1 MRVRFACRR
10 GTENGQPSYITDD
23 VQLLRTA
30 GGPPDVD
37 DVSLEVWCTEMKV
50 LSVTSEIYPY
60 IKTGG
65 LADVTGSLPKA
76 LKSFGVD
83 SITLVPGYP
92 VFFPMARAS
101 APLYEFDDLLGER
114 AAIRFLQ
121 TADLMLFILD
131 MPSLFERPGSPYLD
145 ENGIDHHDNWKRFA
159 ALSLAAALIANGE
172 LPGWTPDIV
181 HTHDWQSALTSV
193 YMREMGCEKPVV
205 LTIHNIA
212 FQGQFPTSLLPY
224 LHLPPSTNNVGCM
237 EYYGDISFLKGG
249 LMTSDVI
256 TTVSPTYAREILT
269 PRFGMGME
277 GVLKLRRDSLKGI
290 LNGIDDDVWNPETDS
305 YLPQAYDLANVELK
319 RHNRRKLLKRME
331 LHDDAGP
338 IFAAISRLTWQKGMD
353 MLAYAADYLV
363 FSGGKLI
370 ICGKGDPDIE
380 RMLLSAAEKHPGR
393 IAVNIGYSEELAHL
407 IHGGSDAI
415 IQPSRF
421 EPCGLTQLYGLRYGS
436 IPVVSRTGGLAET
449 VIDAND
455 AAMNAQVATG
465 FQFHPV
471 TTDGLCHAIRRA
483 IDVYNNPKQ
492 WQQLQT
498 HGMKARF
505 SWERSAG
512 QYAALFR
519 SLIRKSGVSSV
530 EMQRAA
536 G

>member
-1 MRVRFACRR
+1 
-10 GTENGQPSYITDD
+10 
-23 VQLLRTA
+23 
-30 GGPPDVD
+30 
-37 DVSLEVWCTEMKV
+37 MKV
-50 LSVTSEIYPY
+50 LSVTSEVYPF

-76 LKSFGVD
+76 LRSFGVD

-92 VFFPMARAS
+92 VFSPLLGDS
-101 APLYEFDDLLGER
+101 APLFEFDDILGEP
-114 AAIRFLQ
+114 AAIRLLQ
-121 TADLMLFILD
+121 TDDIALFILD
-131 MPSLFERPGSPYLD
+131 IPALYDRPGTPYLD
-145 ENGIDHHDNWKRFA
+145 ENGNDFADNWKRFA
-159 ALSLAAALIANGE
+159 ALSMAAALIAGGE
-172 LPGWTPDIV
+172 LPGWQPDVV

-193 YMREMGCEKPVV
+193 YMREMGCTRPVV

-212 FQGQFPTSLLPY
+212 FQGQYPASLLPY
-224 LHLPPSTNNVGCM
+224 LHLPPRAYDVGCM
-237 EYYGDISFLKGG
+237 EYYRDISFLKGG
-249 LMTSDVI
+249 LMTSDII

-269 PRFGMGME
+269 PRFGMGMD
-277 GVLKLRRDSLKGI
+277 GVLRLRQDYLRGI
-290 LNGIDDDVWNPETDS
+290 LNGIDDDVWNPETDP
-305 YLPQAYDLANVELK
+305 LLLQTYDADHLDLK
-319 RHNRRKLLKRME
+319 RHNRRKLVKHLG
-331 LHDDAGP
+331 LDDDGGP

-370 ICGKGDPDIE
+370 ICGKGEPGIE
-380 RMLLSAAEKHPGR
+380 QMLLDAARKHPGR

-471 TTDGLCHAIRRA
+471 TTEGLCHAIRRTMDA
-483 IDVYNNPKQ
+483 YANPKQ
-492 WQQLQT
+492 WQQLQAQA
-498 HGMKARF
+498 MKARF

-519 SLIRKSGVSSV
+519 SLAKQSTPSFDM
-530 EMQRAA
+530 EMQRT

>member
-1 MRVRFACRR
+1 
-10 GTENGQPSYITDD
+10 
-23 VQLLRTA
+23 
-30 GGPPDVD
+30 
-37 DVSLEVWCTEMKV
+37 MKV
-50 LSVTSEIYPY
+50 LSVTSEVYPF

-76 LKSFGVD
+76 LKSFGID

-92 VFFPMARAS
+92 VFFPMAHAG
-101 APLYEFDDLLGER
+101 APLLEFDDLLGER
-114 AAIRFLQ
+114 GAIRFLQ
-121 TADLMLFILD
+121 TPDLMLFILD
-131 MPSLFERPGSPYLD
+131 IPALYDRPGSPYLD
-145 ENGIDHHDNWKRFA
+145 EHGNDHHDNWKRFA
-159 ALSLAAALIANGE
+159 ALSLAGALIANGE
-172 LPGWTPDIV
+172 LPGWEPDVV
-181 HTHDWQSALTSV
+181 HTHDWQSGLTSV
-193 YMREMGCEKPVV
+193 YMRDMGCEKPAV

-212 FQGQFPTSLLPY
+212 FQGQYPASLLPY
-224 LHLPPSTNNVGCM
+224 LHLPPSAYDVGCL

-269 PRFGMGME
+269 PRFGMGMD
-277 GVLKLRRDSLKGI
+277 GVLRLRRDSLRGI
-290 LNGIDDDVWNPETDS
+290 LNGIDDDVWNPETDEL
-305 YLPQAYDLANVELK
+305 LPQTYDVANLDLK
-319 RHNRRKLLKRME
+319 RHNRRKLVKRMG
-331 LHDDAGP
+331 LRDDGGP
-338 IFAAISRLTWQKGMD
+338 IFSAISRLTWQKGMD

-370 ICGKGDPDIE
+370 VCGKGDPGIE
-380 RMLLSAAEKHPGR
+380 RMLLDAAEKHPGR

-407 IHGGSDAI
+407 IHGGSDMI
-415 IQPSRF
+415 VQPSRF

-471 TTDGLCHAIRRA
+471 TTEGLCHAIRRA
-483 IDVYNNPKQ
+483 MDAYGNPKQ
-492 WQQLQT
+492 WHQLQT
-498 HGMKARF
+498 QGMKARF

-519 SLIRKSGVSSV
+519 SLGRQSGQIGM
-530 EMQRAA
+530 EMQRA

>member
-1 MRVRFACRR
+1 
-10 GTENGQPSYITDD
+10 
-23 VQLLRTA
+23 
-30 GGPPDVD
+30 
-37 DVSLEVWCTEMKV
+37 MKL
-50 LSVTSEIYPY
+50 LSVTSEIFPY

-76 LKSFGVD
+76 LRKFGVD

-92 VFFPMARAS
+92 AFFPMARAS
-101 APLYEFDDLLGER
+101 APLFEFDDILGER

-121 TADLMLFILD
+121 TPEMMLFVLD
-131 MPSLFERPGSPYLD
+131 IPALYDRPGTPYLD

-159 ALSLAAALIANGE
+159 ALSLAGALIANGE
-172 LPGWTPDIV
+172 LPGWRPDVV

-193 YMREMGCEKPVV
+193 YMREMGCQTPVV
-205 LTIHNIA
+205 LTIHNLA
-212 FQGQFPTSLLPY
+212 FQGQFSASLIPY
-224 LHLPPSTNNVGCM
+224 LHLPPHVYGVGSL

-249 LMTSDVI
+249 IMTSDII

-277 GVLKLRRDSLKGI
+277 GVLKARGDALKGI
-290 LNGIDDDVWNPETDS
+290 LNGIDDEVWNPQTDTMLPHTYSAETT
-305 YLPQAYDLANVELK
+305 ELK
-319 RHNRRKLLKRME
+319 RHSRRALTKRMG
-331 LHDDAGP
+331 LHDDGAP
-338 IFAAISRLTWQKGMD
+338 IFSAISRLTWQKGMD
-353 MLAYAADYLV
+353 MLAYATDYLV

-370 ICGKGDPDIE
+370 VCGKGDPDIE
-380 RMLLSAAEKHPGR
+380 AMLLEAAAKHPGR

-407 IHGGSDAI
+407 IHAGSDAI

-455 AAMNAQVATG
+455 AAMHAQVATG
-465 FQFHPV
+465 FQFHPI
-471 TTDGLCHAIRRA
+471 TTDSLCQAIRRA
-483 IDVYNNPKQ
+483 LDAYQSPKE
-492 WQQLQT
+492 WKQLQVQ
-498 HGMKARF
+498 GMKARF

-519 SLIRKSGVSSV
+519 GLAGKSSASSG
-530 EMQRAA
+530 EIQLAA

>member
-1 MRVRFACRR
+1 
-10 GTENGQPSYITDD
+10 
-23 VQLLRTA
+23 
-30 GGPPDVD
+30 
-37 DVSLEVWCTEMKV
+37 MKV
-50 LSVTSEIYPY
+50 LSVTSEVYPY

-83 SITLVPGYP
+83 SVTLVPGYP
-92 VFFPMARAS
+92 VFFPMAYAS
-101 APLYEFDDLLGER
+101 EPLFEFDDLLGER

-121 TADLMLFILD
+121 SADLMLFILD
-131 MPSLFERPGSPYLD
+131 IPALYDRPGTPYLD
-145 ENGIDHHDNWKRFA
+145 EHGIDHPDNWKRFA
-159 ALSLAAALIANGE
+159 ALSLAAALIASGE
-172 LPGWTPDIV
+172 LPGWQPDLV

-212 FQGQFPTSLLPY
+212 FQGQYPATLVPY
-224 LHLPPSTNNVGCM
+224 LHLPPSANNVGCL

-277 GVLKLRRDSLKGI
+277 GVLKVRRDSLRGI
-290 LNGIDDDVWNPETDS
+290 LNGIDDDVWNPETDEL
-305 YLPQAYDLANVELK
+305 LPQTFDLANVDLRRK
-319 RHNRRKLLKRME
+319 NRRRLEQRLG
-331 LHDDAGP
+331 LDDDGGP
-338 IFAAISRLTWQKGMD
+338 IFSAISRLTWQKGMD
-353 MLAYAADYLV
+353 MLAYASDYLV

-370 ICGKGDPDIE
+370 VCGKGDADIE
-380 RMLLSAAEKHPGR
+380 RMLLEAAEKHPGR

-471 TTDGLCHAIRRA
+471 TTEGLCHAIRRA
-483 IDVYNNPKQ
+483 MDTYNNPKQ
-492 WQQLQT
+492 WQQVQT
-498 HGMKARF
+498 QGMKARF

-512 QYAALFR
+512 QYASLFR
-519 SLIRKSGVSSV
+519 SLARKSGTSSGV
-530 EMQRAA
+530 EMQRAT

>member
-1 MRVRFACRR
+1 
-10 GTENGQPSYITDD
+10 
-23 VQLLRTA
+23 
-30 GGPPDVD
+30 
-37 DVSLEVWCTEMKV
+37 MKV
-50 LSVTSEIYPY
+50 LSVTSEVYPF

-76 LKSFGVD
+76 LKSFGID

-92 VFFPMARAS
+92 VFFPMANAS
-101 APLYEFDDLLGER
+101 APLVEFDDLLGER

-121 TADLMLFILD
+121 TPELMLFILD
-131 MPSLFERPGSPYLD
+131 IPTLYDRPGSPYLD
-145 ENGIDHHDNWKRFA
+145 ANGDDHQDNWKRFA
-159 ALSLAAALIANGE
+159 ALSLAGALIANGE
-172 LPGWTPDIV
+172 LPGWEPDVV

-193 YMREMGCEKPVV
+193 YMRDMGCEKPVV

-212 FQGQFPTSLLPY
+212 FQGQYPASLVSY
-224 LHLPPSTNNVGCM
+224 LHLPMSAYDVGCL

-249 LMTSDVI
+249 LMTSDII
-256 TTVSPTYAREILT
+256 TTVSPTYAREVLT
-269 PRFGMGME
+269 PRFGMGMD
-277 GVLKLRRDSLKGI
+277 GVLRLRRESLRGI
-290 LNGIDDDVWNPETDS
+290 LNGIDDDVWNPETDEL
-305 YLPQAYDLANVELK
+305 LPQTYDVANIDLK
-319 RHNRRKLLKRME
+319 RHNRRRLVMRLG
-331 LHDDAGP
+331 LHDDGGP
-338 IFAAISRLTWQKGMD
+338 IFSAISRLTWQKGMD

-363 FSGGKLI
+363 FSGAKLI

-380 RMLLSAAEKHPGR
+380 RMLLDAAEKHPGR

-407 IHGGSDAI
+407 IHGGSDMI
-415 IQPSRF
+415 VQPSRF

-483 IDVYNNPKQ
+483 MDAYANPKQ
-492 WQQLQT
+492 WHQLQAQ
-498 HGMKARF
+498 GMKARF

-519 SLIRKSGVSSV
+519 NLARQSGITGM
-530 EMQRAA
+530 EMQKA

>member
-1 MRVRFACRR
+1 
-10 GTENGQPSYITDD
+10 
-23 VQLLRTA
+23 
-30 GGPPDVD
+30 
-37 DVSLEVWCTEMKV
+37 MKV
-50 LSVTSEIYPY
+50 LSVTSEVYPY
-60 IKTGG
+60 VKTGG

-76 LKSFGVD
+76 LESFGVD
-83 SITLVPGYP
+83 AITLVPGYP
-92 VFFPMARAS
+92 VFFPMANAL
-101 APLYEFDDLLGER
+101 APLIEFDDLLGEKG
-114 AAIRFLQ
+114 AIRLLQ
-121 TADLMLFILD
+121 APDQLLFILD
-131 MPSLFERPGSPYLD
+131 IPALYDRPGTPYLD
-145 ENGIDHHDNWKRFA
+145 ENGIDHHDNWKRFG

-172 LPGWTPDIV
+172 LPGWRPDVV

-193 YMREMGCEKPVV
+193 YMREMGCDTPVA

-212 FQGQFPTSLLPY
+212 FQGKFSPAVLPY
-224 LHLPPSTNNVGCM
+224 LGLPAHLFNIGGL

-277 GVLKLRRDSLKGI
+277 GVLQLRRDRLRGI
-290 LNGIDDDVWNPETDS
+290 LNGIDDDVWNPETD
-305 YLPQAYDLANVELK
+305 PHLAANYGLATIEKKKENRAELIS
-319 RHNRRKLLKRME
+319 RMG
-331 LHDDAGP
+331 LHDDDAP
-338 IFAAISRLTWQKGMD
+338 IFSAISRLTWQKGMD

-370 ICGKGDPDIE
+370 VCGKGDPDIE
-380 RMLLSAAEKHPGR
+380 RMLLEAAARHPGR
-393 IAVNIGYSEELAHL
+393 IAVNIGYSEEIAHL

-421 EPCGLTQLYGLRYGS
+421 EPCGLTQLYGLRYGC

-471 TTDGLCHAIRRA
+471 TTEGLCHAIRRA
-483 IDVYNNPKQ
+483 LDAYDRPNV
-492 WQQLQT
+492 WQQLQAQA
-498 HGMKARF
+498 MKARF
-505 SWERSAG
+505 SWERSAA
-512 QYAALFR
+512 QYASLFR
-519 SLIRKSGVSSV
+519 SLAHRTVQPLGA
-530 EMQRAA
+530 MQRA

>member
-1 MRVRFACRR
+1 
-10 GTENGQPSYITDD
+10 
-23 VQLLRTA
+23 
-30 GGPPDVD
+30 
-37 DVSLEVWCTEMKV
+37 MKV
-50 LSVTSEIYPY
+50 LSVTSEIYPF

-76 LKSFGVD
+76 LKKFGVD

-92 VFFPMARAS
+92 VFFPMARAG
-101 APLYEFDDLLGER
+101 APLLEFDDLLGEKG
-114 AAIRFLQ
+114 ALRFLQ
-121 TADLMLFILD
+121 TPELMLFVLD
-131 MPSLFERPGSPYLD
+131 IPALYDRPGSPYLD
-145 ENGIDHHDNWKRFA
+145 ENGVDHHDNWKRFA
-159 ALSLAAALIANGE
+159 ALSLAGALIANGE
-172 LPGWTPDIV
+172 LPGWAPDVV

-193 YMREMGCEKPVV
+193 YMREMGCDTPVV

-212 FQGQFPTSLLPY
+212 FQGQYPASLVPY
-224 LHLPPSTNNVGCM
+224 LHLPPSVNDVGCM

-269 PRFGMGME
+269 PKFGMGME

-290 LNGIDDDVWNPETDS
+290 LNGIDDEVWNPETDS
-305 YLPQAYDLANVELK
+305 HLPQTYDVANLDLK
-319 RHNRRKLLKRME
+319 RHNRRKLVKRLG
-331 LHDDAGP
+331 LHDDGGP
-338 IFAAISRLTWQKGMD
+338 IFSAISRLTWQKGMD
-353 MLAYAADYLV
+353 MLAYATDYLV

-370 ICGKGDPDIE
+370 VCGKGDPDIE
-380 RMLLSAAEKHPGR
+380 RMLLDAAEKHPGR

-455 AAMNAQVATG
+455 AAINAQVATG

-471 TTDGLCHAIRRA
+471 TTEGLCHAIRRT
-483 IDVYNNPKQ
+483 IDAYGNPRQ

-498 HGMKARF
+498 QAMKARF
-505 SWERSAG
+505 SWERSASH
-512 QYAALFR
+512 YAALFR
-519 SLIRKSGVSSV
+519 GLARQSNSAGM

>member
-1 MRVRFACRR
+1 
-10 GTENGQPSYITDD
+10 
-23 VQLLRTA
+23 
-30 GGPPDVD
+30 
-37 DVSLEVWCTEMKV
+37 MKV
-50 LSVTSEIYPY
+50 LSVTSEVYPY
-60 IKTGG
+60 VKTGG

-76 LKSFGVD
+76 LKGFGVD

-92 VFFPMARAS
+92 VFFPQARAS
-101 APLYEFDDLLGER
+101 APLIEFEDLLGER
-114 AAIRFLQ
+114 GAIRFVQ
-121 TADLMLFILD
+121 TPDLMLFVLD
-131 MPSLFERPGSPYLD
+131 IPSLYDRPGSPYLD
-145 ENGIDHHDNWKRFA
+145 ANGVDHQDNWKRFA
-159 ALSLAAALIANGE
+159 ALSLAGALIANGE
-172 LPGWTPDIV
+172 LPGWTPDVV

-193 YMREMGCEKPVV
+193 YMREMGCATPVV

-212 FQGQFPTSLLPY
+212 FQGQFASSLLPY
-224 LHLPPSTNNVGCM
+224 LHLPARLNNVGCM

-249 LMTSDVI
+249 LMTSDII

-290 LNGIDDDVWNPETDS
+290 LNGIDDDVWNPATDEL
-305 YLPQAYDLANVELK
+305 LPQTYDIDTVD
-319 RHNRRKLLKRME
+319 LKRMNRRTLVQKMA
-331 LHDDAGP
+331 LHEDDGP

-370 ICGKGDPDIE
+370 VCGKGDPDIE
-380 RMLLSAAEKHPGR
+380 NMLLAAAEKHPGR

-407 IHGGSDAI
+407 IHGGADAI

-421 EPCGLTQLYGLRYGS
+421 EPCGLTQLYGLRYGA

-483 IDVYNNPKQ
+483 VDVYNTPKQ
-492 WQQLQT
+492 WQQLQQQ
-498 HGMKARF
+498 GMKSRF
-505 SWERSAG
+505 NWERSAG
-512 QYAALFR
+512 KYAALFR
-519 SLIRKSGVSSV
+519 SLTRGSNNSAGAEIQK
-530 EMQRAA
+530 AA
-536 G
+536 C